1 MNATTETVPSTRTC
15 NTLTHVDMYKLTRW
29 VEENQAALKGKT
41 QEKIA
46 QEAGEAVGL
55 KITVPNIHSVSK
67 ILGIPLGLYVRK
79 VGGKSIPSDTSRTL
93 ARAIRD
99 LYVKLGEEAPL
110 VVIAIAS
117 R

>member
-1 MNATTETVPSTRTC
+1 MNATTTTVASTRVC
-15 NTLTHVDMYKLTRW
+15 NTLSHVDMYKLTRW
-29 VEENQAALKGKT
+29 VEQNQAALKGKT

-55 KITVPNIHSVSK
+55 KLTVPNIHAVSK

-79 VGGKSIPSDTSRTL
+79 VRGKSIPSDTSRSL

-99 LYVKLGEEAPL
+99 LYVKLGEPVPP
-110 VVIAIAS
+110 VVDAIAS